1 MEDNTLNA
9 QLREMGG
16 KGVARKLRA
25 QGLIPGVFYLR
36 NKENIPI
43 QLDSHELQLL
53 LKKKASIL
61 NLKLD
66 DGTSHE
72 CVIRE
77 LQKDPISGRNIHI
90 DLMGIIRG
98 QNVAVQVPVKLV
110 GSAYGDRVQG
120 GVLQHALHHINVECL
135 PKHIPENITID
146 IEELAIGSSIQIQD
160 IEVENV
166 RILDDLDKTIV
177 SVLAPRIE
185 KEVVEEEEEEEIE
198 GEEAEGEA
206 EDEAKPE
213 GEAKEKGSE

>member
-1 MEDNTLNA
+1 MENNTLNA
-9 QLREMGG
+9 HLRKQGG

-25 QGLIPGVFYLR
+25 KGMIPGVFYLR

-66 DGTSHE
+66 DGTAHE

-77 LQKDPISGRNIHI
+77 LQQDPISGQNIHI

-98 QNVAVQVPVKLV
+98 QNVTVQVPVELV
-110 GSAYGDRVQG
+110 GSAYGVHVQG

-135 PKHIPENITID
+135 PKNIPENITID

-160 IEVENV
+160 IDVENV
-166 RILDDLDKTIV
+166 RILDDPDRTIV

-185 KEVVEEEEEEEIE
+185 KEVVEEEEEEEVE